1 MRALIAASLA
11 ALAAILVVLCLR
23 GILPGLAVVAPMT
36 VAFVGACVGVLG
48 ATDDDTTPARRR
60 FAVGAAIAS
69 TIVLIVACGLFL
81 SALGRP

>member
-48 ATDDDTTPARRR
+48 ATEETSVGRRR
-60 FAVGAAIAS
+60 FAVGATIAA
-69 TIVLIVACGLFL
+69 TLVLIVACALML
-81 SALGRP
+81 RALGGT